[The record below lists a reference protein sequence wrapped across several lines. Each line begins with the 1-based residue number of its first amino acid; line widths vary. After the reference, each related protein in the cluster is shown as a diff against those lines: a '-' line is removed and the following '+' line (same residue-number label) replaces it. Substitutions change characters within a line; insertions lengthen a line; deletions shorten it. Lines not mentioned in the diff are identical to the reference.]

1 MPKTVS
7 LARQLG
13 LASASALVVSN
24 MVGTGIFTTTGFL
37 AGDLGSVPLVLF
49 IWLVGAFVAL
59 AGAFCYSELGVN
71 FPSSGGEYVYLT
83 QSYGPVWGFMTGW
96 VSFIAGF
103 SSPIA
108 AAALAF
114 SSYLAYFF
122 PSLKDGAPFFTI
134 GGALRFGPAEAVA
147 CSLILAMTLV
157 NLLDLKSVAGLQNI
171 FTSFKIG
178 VLAILCIAGFIA
190 GSGNWAHFSMDAV
203 RTSTNGLFAQFAVSL
218 CFTFTAYSGWNA
230 ATYVAE
236 EIDQPAKTLPRA
248 LALGTGIVALLYL
261 ALNVL
266 FIYAMPLEQMKGVF
280 AIGSTSA
287 ARLFG
292 PNIGGLFAALMAIA
306 LFSTV
311 NAMVTIGPRVYYA
324 MAKNRA
330 FFSFAG
336 VLSERT
342 RTPINGILMQCAFA
356 MLVTMTP
363 LPSLMLFI
371 GFTLNIFTVITVASL
386 FFFRSKPNWQK
397 LPVVS
402 FMWPLFPVFYIIV
415 GLWIAYFGLTNEPKM
430 SLTAFGMIALGAI
443 VYRLRIKDGLEAAAA
458 ARN

>member
-13 LASASALVVSN
+13 LASATALVVSN

-37 AGDLGSVPLVLF
+37 AGDLGSVPLVLL
-49 IWLVGAFVAL
+49 IWFVGALVAI

-83 QSYGPVWGFMTGW
+83 QAYGPVWGFMTGW

-103 SSPIA
+103 SAPIA
-108 AAALAF
+108 AQALAF
-114 SSYLAYFF
+114 ASYLGYFF
-122 PSLKDGAPFFTI
+122 PSLRNGAPYFTI
-134 GGALRFGPAEAVA
+134 GGAFRFGDAEAVA
-147 CSLILAMTLV
+147 CAVIIGMTLV
-157 NLLDLKSVAGLQNI
+157 NLLDLKAVSSLQNI
-171 FTSFKIG
+171 FTGFKIG
-178 VLAILCIAGFIA
+178 VLVLLCIAGFAA
-190 GSGNWAHFSMDAV
+190 GTGNWGHFSMTAV
-203 RTSTNGLFAQFAVSL
+203 RTSSSGLFAQFAVSL
-218 CFTFTAYSGWNA
+218 CFIYTAYSGWNA

-236 EIDQPAKTLPRA
+236 EIEQPAKTLPRA

-287 ARLFG
+287 AKLFG
-292 PNIGGLFAALMAIA
+292 PGIGGLFSALMAIA
-306 LFSTV
+306 LFATI

-330 FFSFAG
+330 FFAFAG
-336 VLSERT
+336 QLSERT
-342 RTPINGILMQCAFA
+342 RTPINGILMQCGFA
-356 MLVTMTP
+356 LLVTLTP

-402 FMWPLFPVFYIIV
+402 FMWPLFPIFYIIV
-415 GLWIAYFGLTNEPKM
+415 GCWIAYFGLTNEPKM
-430 SLTAFGMIALGAI
+430 SLTAFGMIALGAL
-443 VYRLRIKDGLEAAAA
+443 VYYFRIKDGMAPKAAV
-458 ARN
+458 RT

>member
-13 LASASALVVSN
+13 LASATALVVSN

-37 AGDLGSVPLVLF
+37 AGDLGSPSLVLL
-49 IWLVGAFVAL
+49 IWFVGAMVAL

-83 QSYGPVWGFMTGW
+83 QAYGPVWGFMTGW

-114 SSYLAYFF
+114 SSYLGFFF
-122 PSLKDGAPFFTI
+122 PSLRNGAPYFTI
-134 GGALRFGPAEAVA
+134 GSAFRFGDAELVA
-147 CSLILAMTLV
+147 CGLIFAMTLV

-171 FTSFKIG
+171 FTGFKVG
-178 VLAILCIAGFIA
+178 VLVLFCVAGFAA
-190 GSGNWAHFSMDAV
+190 GSGNADHFSMAAV
-203 RTSTNGLFAQFAVSL
+203 RTSSSGLFAQFAVSL

-248 LALGTGIVALLYL
+248 LAMGTAIVALLYL

-287 ARLFG
+287 AKLFG
-292 PNIGGLFAALMAIA
+292 ANIGGLFSALMAIA

-336 VLSERT
+336 ELSERT
-342 RTPINGILMQCAFA
+342 RTPINGILVQCAFA
-356 MLVTMTP
+356 MIVTMSS

-415 GLWIAYFGLTNEPKM
+415 GLWITYFGLTNEPKM
-430 SLTAFGMIALGAI
+430 SLTAFGMIALGAL
-443 VYRLRIKDGLEAAAA
+443 VYHFRIKDGVAAKAV
-458 ARN
+458 ARG